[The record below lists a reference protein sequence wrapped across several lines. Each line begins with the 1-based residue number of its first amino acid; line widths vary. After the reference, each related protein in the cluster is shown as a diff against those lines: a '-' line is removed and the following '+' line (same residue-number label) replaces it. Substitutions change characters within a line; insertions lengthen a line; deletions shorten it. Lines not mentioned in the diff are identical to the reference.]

1 MATQRIQ
8 GRKGPSMS
16 EPVDY
21 LEHFGVKGMKWGK
34 TSSKSS
40 KSSKDSKGSEPKTSS
55 DFKKVEKTRKKK
67 PSEMSNE
74 ELKVLNERMNLEQ
87 NYARLNPNKLVKGR
101 NIVAGIIGTVGMGV
115 TVYNMYNGPAG
126 KAAIA
131 KGKEVKAKLVK

>member
-1 MATQRIQ
+1 
-8 GRKGPSMS
+8 MS
-16 EPVDY
+16 GEVDY

-40 KSSKDSKGSEPKTSS
+40 KSSKGSKGSESKDSS

-87 NYARLNPNKLVKGR
+87 NYARLNPNKFVKGR
-101 NIVAGIIGTVGMGV
+101 NIVGGIIATVGMGV
-115 TVYNMYNGPAG
+115 TVYNMVNGPAG

-131 KGKEVKAKLVK
+131 QGKKLVN